1 MGAGIG
7 IGRGTGMGRPCCG
20 CGIGAGMG
28 TGIGRGPGCEQGL
41 EQADAQA
48 PPQGLGQRP
57 VPHGDGRA
65 PPLQGAAG
73 CGNPG
78 NEGSGS

>member
-7 IGRGTGMGRPCCG
+7 NGKG
-20 CGIGAGMG
+20 CGIGP
-28 TGIGRGPGCEQGL
+28 GPGCGCEQGL
-41 EQADAQA
+41 EQAVAQA

-57 VPHGDGRA
+57 VPHGEGRA
-65 PPLQGAAG
+65 PPLQGEAG

-78 NEGSGS
+78 NEGSGSKEGLAGRVFHP